1 MLIYAADDEAA
12 IRKLLEAFLQAEG
25 YRVRT
30 FETGDLL
37 MAAFEREPC
46 DLVILDIMMP
56 GTDGLSIARALR
68 QTSRVPIMML
78 TARGDEEDIIRGLTL
93 GSDDYMVK
101 PFRASLLLVHIKAL
115 MRRVRLEQEAL
126 QNADTLGDFVYGDL
140 IYHSAQRA
148 TTCCDKDLK
157 LTTTEQNVLLYLMR
171 KGGEAVS
178 RQDLLSDIWGYE
190 MEVETRVTDETVR
203 RIRAKLRAC
212 GCKVGIKS
220 VWGFGYLLTI
230 GESD

>member
-1 MLIYAADDEAA
+1 MLIYAADDEAG

-37 MAAFEREPC
+37 MAAFVEAPC

-56 GTDGLSIARALR
+56 GTDGLTIARALR
-68 QTSRVPIMML
+68 QVSRVPIMML

-101 PFRASLLLVHIKAL
+101 PFRPSLLLVHVKAL
-115 MRRVRLEQEAL
+115 MRRVRLEQEAM
-126 QNADTLGDFVYGDL
+126 QAADNLGDTAFGDL
-140 IYHSAQRA
+140 LYHSARRA
-148 TTCCDKDLK
+148 TTCTGKDLR
-157 LTTTEQNVLLYLMR
+157 LTQTEQNVLLYLMR
-171 KGGEAVS
+171 RGGEAVS

-190 MEVETRVTDETVR
+190 VEVETRVTDETVR
-203 RIRAKLRAC
+203 RIRGKLRDC

-220 VWGFGYLLTI
+220 VWGFGYLLTT
-230 GESD
+230 GDTP